1 MASSGSSGAQL
12 LICNG
17 ILNRL
22 RIPLRDFVDNA
33 QHHLPEQR
41 TEWDDGDDDDG
52 DDSFPSISAME
63 AVLDVLEVREMPC
76 FGCMHYMY

>member
-22 RIPLRDFVDNA
+22 RIPLRDFVDNS
-33 QHHLPEQR
+33 QHHVAEQR
-41 TEWDDGDDDDG
+41 TEWDDGDDDS
-52 DDSFPSISAME
+52 DDSFPSLSAME
-63 AVLDVLEVREMPC
+63 AVLDVLEVREMLC
-76 FGCMHYMY
+76 FCCMHHMC